1 MKLIDY
7 NPEDQVYFIESFLNR
22 CQNVC
27 EKIKSEN
34 NGENPSINQFML
46 SQIMKKTD

>member
-22 CQNVC
+22 CQSIC
-27 EKIKSEN
+27 EKIKSN
-34 NGENPSINQFML
+34 NNEENPNINEFML
-46 SQIMKKTD
+46 SQIIKKTD

>member
-7 NPEDQVYFIESFLNR
+7 NPNDQIYFIESFLNR
-22 CQNVC
+22 CQNIC

-34 NGENPSINQFML
+34 DDVRPNINEFML
-46 SQIMKKTD
+46 SQIIKK

>member
-7 NPEDQVYFIESFLNR
+7 NPNEQIYFIESFLNR
-22 CQNVC
+22 CQNIC

-34 NGENPSINQFML
+34 DVKPNINEFML
-46 SQIMKKTD
+46 SQIIKK